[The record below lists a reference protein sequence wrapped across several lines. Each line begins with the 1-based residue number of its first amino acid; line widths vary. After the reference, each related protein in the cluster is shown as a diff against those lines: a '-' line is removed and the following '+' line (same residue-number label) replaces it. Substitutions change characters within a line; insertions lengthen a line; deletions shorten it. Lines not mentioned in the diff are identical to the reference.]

1 MGEVPSG
8 IQNNNGGQGD
18 YFNAMAEIARE
29 TARGDS
35 SPDKKEQILHVLRAT
50 EVNLRNRTL
59 GDEEKNVVDAFDGA
73 AEIARDLMTDPDV
86 ESSVMELAGQYDK
99 QRLENKKS
107 EEEIFLEN
115 LIEQIKYTEEHVPE
129 GDIQKGQSGDFHYVM
144 EKILRLRGAQDDLN
158 LYIKNS
164 GKKPTKRQTELFD
177 ESTRLWKKYQDYN
190 IGRGVSSIDRVQDW
204 AKKDDKER
212 GT

>member
-1 MGEVPSG
+1 
-8 IQNNNGGQGD
+8 
-18 YFNAMAEIARE
+18 
-29 TARGDS
+29 
-35 SPDKKEQILHVLRAT
+35 
-50 EVNLRNRTL
+50 
-59 GDEEKNVVDAFDGA
+59 
-73 AEIARDLMTDPDV
+73 
-86 ESSVMELAGQYDK
+86 
-99 QRLENKKS
+99 
-107 EEEIFLEN
+107 
-115 LIEQIKYTEEHVPE
+115 
-129 GDIQKGQSGDFHYVM
+129 M